1 MFSAASGEKI
11 MRLIAIPLIA
21 SALLFIPLAMAQE
34 GPEGHTP
41 AQIAS
46 YAEPEGHTPAQVASY
61 AEPEG
66 QTPAQ
71 IADYAAPEGNS
82 NAQLA

>member
-21 SALLFIPLAMAQE
+21 SALLV
-34 GPEGHTP
+34 
-41 AQIAS
+41 S
-46 YAEPEGHTPAQVASY
+46 PAQVASY

-71 IADYAAPEGNS
+71 IADYAAPEGQTQPQIADYAAPEGRS
-82 NAQLA
+82 NPQLA

>member
-1 MFSAASGEKI
+1 MRHITAAV
-11 MRLIAIPLIA
+11 IA
-21 SALLFIPLAMAQE
+21 SALFVSPIAMAQE

-46 YAEPEGHTPAQVASY
+46 YAEPEG
-61 AEPEG
+61 

-71 IADYAAPEGNS
+71 IADYAAPEGSS
-82 NAQLA
+82 NPQLA

>member
-1 MFSAASGEKI
+1 MRHITAAV
-11 MRLIAIPLIA
+11 IA
-21 SALLFIPLAMAQE
+21 SALFVSPIAMAQE

-46 YAEPEGHTPAQVASY
+46 YAEPEGHTPAQVVSY
-61 AEPEG
+61 EPEG

-71 IADYAAPEGNS
+71 IADYAAPEGSS
-82 NAQLA
+82 NPQLA